1 MKIKNK
7 LILTLSLI
15 LMILLAVEV
24 ILGEFY
30 FEKYFRYNKMKE
42 LENINFIMDN
52 EINYDLLKKYQD
64 DNKGFALILK
74 DNEILTVDNFFHLV
88 LITEKDGERKIFLLD
103 ELLDNLYS
111 EEKFN
116 TKEGDQLIITS
127 IKILGNYYIPITIE
141 KGKEK
146 FTDYKNINR
155 NLNIEKFQGTVEKLG
170 TPNTIF
176 SQADDFLE
184 FLIAKK
190 IDDITTDDYI
200 DDDGDDEFRIINKV
214 IGNFKV
220 MIFYSYE
227 DMKDIFPTI
236 KSYFYFKGII
246 MIAIVIIIGRILG
259 KNIVDPIEKVS
270 LMAKNIGKLNFEKK
284 EYKKSNDEIEELYK
298 EIYRMSDNLENI
310 INLYKKELEDN
321 RNIKKKIEEKVK
333 YFTHEIKTPLSAII
347 GFSDL
352 LYEDNKNE
360 EIKIIN
366 TEGKRLLNLTNEL
379 LKQDSLNEETHV
391 KFKYFNLFQT
401 LQMVLKIYEKELKKF
416 TIHTNYEDNIMVIG
430 NKEKIEQVIFNF
442 LTNSIQHAEK
452 EIILSVKEL
461 KREVKISIENDG
473 KKIKKENLKRI
484 WEKYFTTREKGTGLG
499 LYVCKEILEV
509 HDSKYNIEN
518 TQIGVKVSFTLK
530 KYTNET

>member
-7 LILTLSLI
+7 LIMTMSLI
-15 LMILLAVEV
+15 LMILLAIEV

-30 FEKYFRYNKMKE
+30 FEKYFRYSKMKE
-42 LENINFIMDN
+42 LENIDFIVDN
-52 EINYDLLKKYQD
+52 KIDYTLLKKYQN

-74 DNEILTVDNFFHLV
+74 NDEILTLDNFFHLT
-88 LITEKDGERKIFLLD
+88 LINKKDDKKKIFLLD

-111 EEKFN
+111 EKKFQV
-116 TKEGDQLIITS
+116 KEGDNLTITC

-141 KGKEK
+141 KDGEK

-155 NLNIEKFQGTVEKLG
+155 NLDIEKFQGTVEKLSI
-170 TPNTIF
+170 PNTIF

-190 IDDITTDDYI
+190 IDVITTNDYI

-214 IGNFKV
+214 IGDFRV

-246 MIAIVIIIGRILG
+246 MIIIVIIIGRILG
-259 KNIVDPIEKVS
+259 KNIVDPIEKVA
-270 LMAKNIGKLNFEKK
+270 LMTKNIGKLNFEKK
-284 EYKKSNDEIEELYK
+284 GYKKSNDEIEELYK

-347 GFSDL
+347 GFSEL

-366 TEGKRLLNLTNEL
+366 TEGKRLLKLTNEL
-379 LKQDSLNEETHV
+379 LKPDSTNEEACI
-391 KFKYFNLFQT
+391 KFEYFNLFQT
-401 LQMVLKIYEKELKKF
+401 LQMVLKIYEKELKNF
-416 TIHTNYEDNIMVIG
+416 IIHVNYDDNIMVIG

-442 LTNSIQHAEK
+442 LTNSIQHAES
-452 EIILSVKEL
+452 EITLSVKKL
-461 KREVKISIENDG
+461 KNEVKISIENDG
-473 KKIKKENLKRI
+473 KKIKEEDLKKI
-484 WEKYFTTREKGTGLG
+484 WNKYFTTREKGTGLG
-499 LYVCKEILEV
+499 LYVCKEILEA
-509 HDSKYNIEN
+509 HNSKYNIEN
-518 TQIGVKVSFTLK
+518 TSTGVRVNFTLK